1 MRRHAPRQT
10 TAFCPRVVD
19 WLLEI
24 EAHQLRRASHRP
36 FAPAREQ
43 ARTAMAKVT
52 IQDVA
57 REAGVSLGTVSN
69 SINHPNKVK
78 AATREAV
85 RQAMDRLGFMP
96 NQSARMLAGGSN
108 ASFGLV
114 LPRLD
119 HGFSLQIANGAHSE
133 ARRHGYG
140 LLIANADNDEML
152 ETDYLRYFTGT
163 QMAGVLVQ
171 PLATG
176 DWKPY
181 SEILPIPTVYLDTH
195 SDQPGY
201 FVAADNLAQGELIAD
216 HAISCGARRVS
227 VVGTTQYKQLALR
240 VEGIKRV
247 ALAHP
252 DVAFDFLDEGEWN
265 LARDGFMI
273 AQRLATLAPD
283 QRPNFILALTDVLAT
298 GVIAGILDAGLSVPG
313 DIAVAGCDGNPLA
326 WSGSVPLT
334 TCAPPGYEIGRRGV
348 QFLIEQIKRRRALT
362 SGEATPDQFED
373 EDPCH
378 QTMIRPFLLAR
389 QSTVAQT
396 NHQQSA
402 ESSLNLGTYL

>member
-1 MRRHAPRQT
+1 
-10 TAFCPRVVD
+10 
-19 WLLEI
+19 
-24 EAHQLRRASHRP
+24 
-36 FAPAREQ
+36 
-43 ARTAMAKVT
+43 MAKVT

-78 AATREAV
+78 ATTREAV

-96 NQSARMLAGGSN
+96 NQSARTLAGGSN

-140 LLIANADNDEML
+140 LLIANADGDQAL

-171 PLATG
+171 PMATS
-176 DWKPY
+176 DWKPRNDT
-181 SEILPIPTVYLDTH
+181 LPIPTVYLDTH

-201 FVAADNLAQGELIAD
+201 FVAADNLAQGQLIAE
-216 HAISCGARRVS
+216 HAISCGAQRVA

-247 ALAHP
+247 ASANP
-252 DVAFDFLDEGEWN
+252 DMTFDFLDEGEWN
-265 LARDGFMI
+265 LARDGFML
-273 AQRLATLAPD
+273 AQRLAQLAPD

-348 QFLIEQIKRRRALT
+348 QFLIEQIKRKQDLA
-362 SGEATPDQFED
+362 SGEVTPDQFAD
-373 EDPCH
+373 ENPCH
-378 QTMIRPFLLAR
+378 QTVIRPFLLAR

-396 NHQQSA
+396 SHPQSA
-402 ESSLNLGTYL
+402 EASLNLGTYL